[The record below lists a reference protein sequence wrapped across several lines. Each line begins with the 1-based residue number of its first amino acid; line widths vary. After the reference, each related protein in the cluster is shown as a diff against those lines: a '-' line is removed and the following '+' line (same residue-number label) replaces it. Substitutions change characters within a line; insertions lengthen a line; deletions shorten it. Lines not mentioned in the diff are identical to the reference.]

1 MINFLKYQWLVFFSS
16 VAMILGGIGFGFYKY
31 KTYGSVFNYSVEF
44 TGGTQCILKFSK
56 PVSPADLKETIEKAG
71 WEGVAIRQFSDNNDE
86 LIVRVK
92 EFSNDAKGLSE
103 KIRTEVQN
111 HLGQDTSV
119 TVLQSE
125 GVGAAVGSELR
136 WQSVRAVLITLLLLL
151 IYITIRSLSLG
162 FALGAV
168 VALIHDALAMLL
180 VLMIF
185 NREIS
190 PYVIVA
196 ILAVLGYS
204 INDTIVI
211 FSQIRTNLH
220 KMHGSSLHKIVNTT
234 LNQTL
239 RRTILTSVS
248 TLLAVGSM
256 FVLGGQV
263 LRDNSLTLLVGIL
276 FGTYSSIYIAS
287 PIMMALYKEQK

>member
-1 MINFLKYQWLVFFSS
+1 MI
-16 VAMILGGIGFGFYKY
+16 ICGIGFGYYKY
-31 KTYGSVFNYSVEF
+31 ATQGSVFNYSVEF

-56 PVSPADLKETIEKAG
+56 PVSVADLKEIIEKAG
-71 WEGVAIRQFSDNNDE
+71 WEGASIRQFSDNNDE

-92 EFSNDAKGLSE
+92 QFSNDAKGLSE
-103 KIRTEVQN
+103 KIRAEVQKN
-111 HLGQDTSV
+111 LGKDTSV

-136 WQSVRAVLITLLLLL
+136 WQSVRAVLITFLLLLV
-151 IYITIRSLSLG
+151 YIAIRTLSVG

-168 VALIHDALAMLL
+168 VALIHDVVAMLL

-211 FSQIRTNLH
+211 FSQIRTNMS
-220 KMHGSSLHKIVNTT
+220 KMRGSSLRTIVNTT

-239 RRTILTSVS
+239 RRTILTSLS
-248 TLLAVGSM
+248 TLLAVGAM

-263 LRDNSLTLLVGIL
+263 LRDTSLTLMVGIL

-287 PIMMALYKEQK
+287 PIMMALSKEQK

>member
-1 MINFLKYQWLVFFSS
+1 ML
-16 VAMILGGIGFGFYKY
+16 LGGVGLYFYKMH
-31 KTYGSVFNYSVEF
+31 TYDSAFNYSVEF
-44 TGGTQCILKFSK
+44 TGGTQCILKFDT
-56 PVSPADLKETIEKAG
+56 PVDANQLKDVIEKAG
-71 WEGVAIRQFSDNNDE
+71 WAGVAIRQFSDRNDE
-86 LIVRVK
+86 MIVRVK

-103 KIRTEVQN
+103 KIRNEVQAR
-111 HLGQDTSV
+111 LGQDNKVSI
-119 TVLQSE
+119 LQSE
-125 GVGAAVGSELR
+125 GVGSAVGAELR
-136 WQSVRAVLITLLLLL
+136 WQSIRAVLITLFLLL
-151 IYITIRSLSLG
+151 IYIAARFWSLG

-168 VALIHDALAMLL
+168 ISLFHDALAMLL

-211 FSQIRTNLH
+211 FSQIRTNLR
-220 KMHGSSLHKIVNTT
+220 KMRGAPLYKIVNDT

-239 RRTILTSVS
+239 RRTILTSFS
-248 TLLAVGSM
+248 TILAVGAL
-256 FVLGGQV
+256 FVFGGEA
-263 LRDNSLTLLVGIL
+263 LRDTSLTLLVGIL

-287 PIMMALYKEQK
+287 PIMMSLYKE

>member
-1 MINFLKYQWLVFFSS
+1 MINFLKYQWLVFASS
-16 VAMILGGIGFGFYKY
+16 IALLLGGVGFYFY
-31 KTYGSVFNYSVEF
+31 KVSMYGSAFNYSVEF
-44 TGGTQCILKFSK
+44 TGGTQFILKFAS
-56 PVSPADLKETIEKAG
+56 PVGATDLKEIIEKAG
-71 WEGVAIRQFSDNNDE
+71 WSGVAIRQFSDRDDE
-86 LIVRVK
+86 MIVRVK

-103 KIRTEVQN
+103 KIRNEVQAK
-111 HLGQDTSV
+111 LGQENSV
-119 TVLQSE
+119 TILQSE
-125 GVGAAVGSELR
+125 GVGAAVGAELR

-151 IYITIRSLSLG
+151 IYIAVRFWSFG

-168 VALIHDALAMLL
+168 VALFHDALAMLL

-220 KMHGSSLHKIVNTT
+220 KMRGASLHKIVNDT

-248 TLLAVGSM
+248 TMLAVGAL
-256 FVLGGQV
+256 FIFGGEA
-263 LRDNSLTLLVGIL
+263 LRDTSLTLLVGIL
-276 FGTYSSIYIAS
+276 FGTFSSIYIAS
-287 PIMMALYKEQK
+287 PIMMLLYKEQK